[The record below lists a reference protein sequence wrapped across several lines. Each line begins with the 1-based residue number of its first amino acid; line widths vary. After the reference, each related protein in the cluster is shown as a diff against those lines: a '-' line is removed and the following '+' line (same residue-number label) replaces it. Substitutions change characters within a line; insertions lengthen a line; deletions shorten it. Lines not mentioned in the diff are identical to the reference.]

1 VRCSRGV
8 RTSETLHR
16 RTRVGDGGGGG
27 GSAAGIE
34 WSWQHQANG
43 SSVFEKFDDTGR
55 LRVHSEWENKPVG
68 RDYRKEEEA
77 AAAAAATRTP
87 VPAPACLRLP
97 ACACLRLPAPG
108 ACRVCL
114 RLPAPACAWRLP
126 CLRACFKFDS
136 SSHTHHHVACALRVC
151 LLMVYVLYTP
161 LVLVLVL
168 CIMRRPD
175 QEQPTWVP
183 FHRPVS
189 GRQRMHLQ
197 CERWYRG
204 CECLQGRGTRDE
216 RQGQLLA
223 QPAQWHYY

>member
-1 VRCSRGV
+1 MACFCLVRCSRGV
-8 RTSETLHR
+8 RTSETLYR

-97 ACACLRLPAPG
+97 ACACLPAPACACLRLAPAVSACACLRLPAPG
-108 ACRVCL
+108 ACRVC
-114 RLPAPACAWRLP
+114 APA
-126 CLRACFKFDS
+126 S
-136 SSHTHHHVACALRVC
+136 SSILAAIRIIMSPARCVS
-151 LLMVYVLYTP
+151 VY
-161 LVLVLVL
+161 
-168 CIMRRPD
+168 
-175 QEQPTWVP
+175 
-183 FHRPVS
+183 
-189 GRQRMHLQ
+189 
-197 CERWYRG
+197 
-204 CECLQGRGTRDE
+204 
-216 RQGQLLA
+216 
-223 QPAQWHYY
+223 